1 MRSFGQLWPTLKR
14 LLAYGSPWR
23 KPLSVAVMML
33 WIAAAAEVSGPLL
46 ISYFI
51 DNMVA
56 RHHLP
61 LGKVAG
67 LAAAY
72 VGLQFL
78 AAGLHYAQSLL
89 FNRAAVGVVQSLR
102 TDVMDAALRQ
112 PLSAFDTQP
121 VGQLI
126 SRVTNDTEV
135 IRDLYVTVVAT
146 VLRSAA
152 LIGAMLVA
160 MFSLDWR
167 MALVAI
173 LIFPAVLTVMII
185 YQRYSTPIVRRVRAY
200 LADIN
205 DGFNEIIN
213 GMSVIQQ
220 FRQQARFGERMGEAS
235 RSHYMARMQ
244 TLRLDGFL
252 LRPLLSLFS
261 ALILCGLLM
270 LFSFTSAGTIEVGV
284 LYAFISYLSR
294 LNEPLI
300 ELTTQQSMLQQA
312 VVAGE
317 RVFELMDRPR
327 QRYGSDD
334 RPLQSG
340 AIDIDHLSFAY
351 RDDNLVL
358 QDITLS
364 VPSRSFVAL
373 VGHTGSGKST
383 LASLLMGYYPL
394 TQGEIRLD
402 GREISSLNHRVL
414 RQGVAMVQQ
423 DPVVMADTFL
433 ANVTLGRDVSEAQV
447 WQALETV
454 QLADLARGL
463 SDGLHTHL
471 GEQGNTLSVG
481 QKQLLA
487 LAERIRF
494 SAVLIFVVVWFTLSY
509 IPIAHMVWGGGLLA
523 AHGAL
528 DFAGG
533 TVVHINA
540 AIAGLVG
547 AYLIGKRVGFG
558 KEAFKPHNLPMVFTG
573 TAILYIG
580 WFGFNAGSAGS
591 ANEIA
596 ALAFVNTVVATA
608 AAILGWII
616 GEWTL
621 RGKPSLLGAC
631 SGAIAGLVGVT
642 PACGYVGVGGA
653 LVIGVIAGLAGLWGV
668 TMLKRLLRVDDPC
681 DVFGV
686 HGVCGIVGCI
696 LTGVF
701 AASSLGGVGFVDG
714 VTMGHQVMV
723 QLESIAITVV
733 WSGVVAFVGYKLADI
748 LVGLRVPEEQEREG
762 LDVNSHGENAYNA

>member
-1 MRSFGQLWPTLKR
+1 MK
-14 LLAYGSPWR
+14 
-23 KPLSVAVMML
+23 
-33 WIAAAAEVSGPLL
+33 IA
-46 ISYFI
+46 
-51 DNMVA
+51 
-56 RHHLP
+56 
-61 LGKVAG
+61 
-67 LAAAY
+67 
-72 VGLQFL
+72 
-78 AAGLHYAQSLL
+78 
-89 FNRAAVGVVQSLR
+89 
-102 TDVMDAALRQ
+102 
-112 PLSAFDTQP
+112 
-121 VGQLI
+121 
-126 SRVTNDTEV
+126 
-135 IRDLYVTVVAT
+135 
-146 VLRSAA
+146 
-152 LIGAMLVA
+152 
-160 MFSLDWR
+160 
-167 MALVAI
+167 
-173 LIFPAVLTVMII
+173 MIK
-185 YQRYSTPIVRRVRAY
+185 T
-200 LADIN
+200 
-205 DGFNEIIN
+205 
-213 GMSVIQQ
+213 
-220 FRQQARFGERMGEAS
+220 
-235 RSHYMARMQ
+235 
-244 TLRLDGFL
+244 
-252 LRPLLSLFS
+252 
-261 ALILCGLLM
+261 
-270 LFSFTSAGTIEVGV
+270 
-284 LYAFISYLSR
+284 
-294 LNEPLI
+294 
-300 ELTTQQSMLQQA
+300 
-312 VVAGE
+312 
-317 RVFELMDRPR
+317 
-327 QRYGSDD
+327 
-334 RPLQSG
+334 
-340 AIDIDHLSFAY
+340 
-351 RDDNLVL
+351 
-358 QDITLS
+358 
-364 VPSRSFVAL
+364 
-373 VGHTGSGKST
+373 T
-383 LASLLMGYYPL
+383 LASLALLPGLTIAAPAVADKADSAFMMICTALVLFMTIPGIALFYGGLIRAKNVLSML
-394 TQGEIRLD
+394 TQVTVTFALVCILWVVYGYSLAFGE
-402 GREISSLNHRVL
+402 GNH
-414 RQGVAMVQQ
+414 
-423 DPVVMADTFL
+423 FF
-433 ANVTLGRDVSEAQV
+433 
-447 WQALETV
+447 
-454 QLADLARGL
+454 
-463 SDGLHTHL
+463 
-471 GEQGNTLSVG
+471 GNTDGAMLKNIALTAVTGTIYQYIHVAFQGSFACITVG
-481 QKQLLA
+481 LIVGA

-558 KEAFKPHNLPMVFTG
+558 KEAFKPHNLPMVFIG

-714 VTMGHQVMV
+714 VTMGHKVMV

>member
-1 MRSFGQLWPTLKR
+1 MK
-14 LLAYGSPWR
+14 
-23 KPLSVAVMML
+23 
-33 WIAAAAEVSGPLL
+33 IA
-46 ISYFI
+46 
-51 DNMVA
+51 
-56 RHHLP
+56 
-61 LGKVAG
+61 
-67 LAAAY
+67 
-72 VGLQFL
+72 
-78 AAGLHYAQSLL
+78 
-89 FNRAAVGVVQSLR
+89 
-102 TDVMDAALRQ
+102 
-112 PLSAFDTQP
+112 
-121 VGQLI
+121 
-126 SRVTNDTEV
+126 
-135 IRDLYVTVVAT
+135 
-146 VLRSAA
+146 
-152 LIGAMLVA
+152 
-160 MFSLDWR
+160 
-167 MALVAI
+167 
-173 LIFPAVLTVMII
+173 MIK
-185 YQRYSTPIVRRVRAY
+185 T
-200 LADIN
+200 
-205 DGFNEIIN
+205 
-213 GMSVIQQ
+213 
-220 FRQQARFGERMGEAS
+220 
-235 RSHYMARMQ
+235 
-244 TLRLDGFL
+244 
-252 LRPLLSLFS
+252 
-261 ALILCGLLM
+261 
-270 LFSFTSAGTIEVGV
+270 
-284 LYAFISYLSR
+284 
-294 LNEPLI
+294 
-300 ELTTQQSMLQQA
+300 
-312 VVAGE
+312 
-317 RVFELMDRPR
+317 
-327 QRYGSDD
+327 
-334 RPLQSG
+334 
-340 AIDIDHLSFAY
+340 
-351 RDDNLVL
+351 
-358 QDITLS
+358 
-364 VPSRSFVAL
+364 
-373 VGHTGSGKST
+373 T
-383 LASLLMGYYPL
+383 LASLALLPGLTIAAPAVADKADSAFMMICTALVLFMTIPGIALFYGGLIRAKNVLSML
-394 TQGEIRLD
+394 TQVTVTFALVCILWVVYGYSLVFGE
-402 GREISSLNHRVL
+402 GNH
-414 RQGVAMVQQ
+414 
-423 DPVVMADTFL
+423 FF
-433 ANVTLGRDVSEAQV
+433 
-447 WQALETV
+447 
-454 QLADLARGL
+454 
-463 SDGLHTHL
+463 
-471 GEQGNTLSVG
+471 GNTDGAMLKNIALTAVTGTIYQYIHVAFQGSFACITVG
-481 QKQLLA
+481 LIVGA

>member
-1 MRSFGQLWPTLKR
+1 MK
-14 LLAYGSPWR
+14 
-23 KPLSVAVMML
+23 
-33 WIAAAAEVSGPLL
+33 IA
-46 ISYFI
+46 
-51 DNMVA
+51 
-56 RHHLP
+56 
-61 LGKVAG
+61 
-67 LAAAY
+67 
-72 VGLQFL
+72 
-78 AAGLHYAQSLL
+78 
-89 FNRAAVGVVQSLR
+89 
-102 TDVMDAALRQ
+102 
-112 PLSAFDTQP
+112 
-121 VGQLI
+121 
-126 SRVTNDTEV
+126 
-135 IRDLYVTVVAT
+135 
-146 VLRSAA
+146 
-152 LIGAMLVA
+152 
-160 MFSLDWR
+160 
-167 MALVAI
+167 
-173 LIFPAVLTVMII
+173 MIK
-185 YQRYSTPIVRRVRAY
+185 T
-200 LADIN
+200 
-205 DGFNEIIN
+205 
-213 GMSVIQQ
+213 
-220 FRQQARFGERMGEAS
+220 
-235 RSHYMARMQ
+235 
-244 TLRLDGFL
+244 
-252 LRPLLSLFS
+252 
-261 ALILCGLLM
+261 
-270 LFSFTSAGTIEVGV
+270 
-284 LYAFISYLSR
+284 
-294 LNEPLI
+294 
-300 ELTTQQSMLQQA
+300 
-312 VVAGE
+312 
-317 RVFELMDRPR
+317 
-327 QRYGSDD
+327 
-334 RPLQSG
+334 
-340 AIDIDHLSFAY
+340 
-351 RDDNLVL
+351 
-358 QDITLS
+358 
-364 VPSRSFVAL
+364 
-373 VGHTGSGKST
+373 T
-383 LASLLMGYYPL
+383 LASLALLPGLTIAAPAVADKADSAFMMICTALVLFMTIPGIALFYGGLIRAKNVLSML
-394 TQGEIRLD
+394 TQVTVTFALVCILWVVYGYSLAFGE
-402 GREISSLNHRVL
+402 GNH
-414 RQGVAMVQQ
+414 
-423 DPVVMADTFL
+423 FF
-433 ANVTLGRDVSEAQV
+433 
-447 WQALETV
+447 
-454 QLADLARGL
+454 
-463 SDGLHTHL
+463 
-471 GEQGNTLSVG
+471 GNTDGAMLKNIALTAVTGTIYQYIHVAFQGSFACITVG
-481 QKQLLA
+481 LIVGA

-686 HGVCGIVGCI
+686 HGVCGIIGCI

-733 WSGVVAFVGYKLADI
+733 WFGVVAFVGYKLADI

>member
-1 MRSFGQLWPTLKR
+1 MK
-14 LLAYGSPWR
+14 
-23 KPLSVAVMML
+23 
-33 WIAAAAEVSGPLL
+33 IA
-46 ISYFI
+46 
-51 DNMVA
+51 
-56 RHHLP
+56 
-61 LGKVAG
+61 
-67 LAAAY
+67 
-72 VGLQFL
+72 
-78 AAGLHYAQSLL
+78 
-89 FNRAAVGVVQSLR
+89 
-102 TDVMDAALRQ
+102 
-112 PLSAFDTQP
+112 
-121 VGQLI
+121 
-126 SRVTNDTEV
+126 
-135 IRDLYVTVVAT
+135 
-146 VLRSAA
+146 
-152 LIGAMLVA
+152 
-160 MFSLDWR
+160 
-167 MALVAI
+167 
-173 LIFPAVLTVMII
+173 MIK
-185 YQRYSTPIVRRVRAY
+185 T
-200 LADIN
+200 
-205 DGFNEIIN
+205 
-213 GMSVIQQ
+213 
-220 FRQQARFGERMGEAS
+220 
-235 RSHYMARMQ
+235 
-244 TLRLDGFL
+244 
-252 LRPLLSLFS
+252 
-261 ALILCGLLM
+261 
-270 LFSFTSAGTIEVGV
+270 
-284 LYAFISYLSR
+284 
-294 LNEPLI
+294 
-300 ELTTQQSMLQQA
+300 
-312 VVAGE
+312 
-317 RVFELMDRPR
+317 
-327 QRYGSDD
+327 
-334 RPLQSG
+334 
-340 AIDIDHLSFAY
+340 
-351 RDDNLVL
+351 
-358 QDITLS
+358 
-364 VPSRSFVAL
+364 
-373 VGHTGSGKST
+373 T
-383 LASLLMGYYPL
+383 LASLALLPGLTIAAPAVADKADSAFMMICTALVLFMTIPGIALFYGGLIRAKNVLSML
-394 TQGEIRLD
+394 TQVTVTFALVCILWVVYGYSLAFGEGNHFFGNAD
-402 GREISSLNHRVL
+402 GAMLKNIVL
-414 RQGVAMVQQ
+414 TAVTGTIYQYIHVAFHGSF
-423 DPVVMADTFL
+423 ACI
-433 ANVTLGRDVSEAQV
+433 
-447 WQALETV
+447 TV
-454 QLADLARGL
+454 GL
-463 SDGLHTHL
+463 I
-471 GEQGNTLSVG
+471 VG
-481 QKQLLA
+481 A

>member
-1 MRSFGQLWPTLKR
+1 MK
-14 LLAYGSPWR
+14 
-23 KPLSVAVMML
+23 
-33 WIAAAAEVSGPLL
+33 IA
-46 ISYFI
+46 
-51 DNMVA
+51 
-56 RHHLP
+56 
-61 LGKVAG
+61 
-67 LAAAY
+67 
-72 VGLQFL
+72 
-78 AAGLHYAQSLL
+78 
-89 FNRAAVGVVQSLR
+89 
-102 TDVMDAALRQ
+102 
-112 PLSAFDTQP
+112 
-121 VGQLI
+121 
-126 SRVTNDTEV
+126 
-135 IRDLYVTVVAT
+135 
-146 VLRSAA
+146 
-152 LIGAMLVA
+152 
-160 MFSLDWR
+160 
-167 MALVAI
+167 
-173 LIFPAVLTVMII
+173 MIK
-185 YQRYSTPIVRRVRAY
+185 T
-200 LADIN
+200 
-205 DGFNEIIN
+205 
-213 GMSVIQQ
+213 
-220 FRQQARFGERMGEAS
+220 
-235 RSHYMARMQ
+235 
-244 TLRLDGFL
+244 
-252 LRPLLSLFS
+252 
-261 ALILCGLLM
+261 
-270 LFSFTSAGTIEVGV
+270 
-284 LYAFISYLSR
+284 
-294 LNEPLI
+294 
-300 ELTTQQSMLQQA
+300 
-312 VVAGE
+312 
-317 RVFELMDRPR
+317 
-327 QRYGSDD
+327 
-334 RPLQSG
+334 
-340 AIDIDHLSFAY
+340 
-351 RDDNLVL
+351 
-358 QDITLS
+358 
-364 VPSRSFVAL
+364 
-373 VGHTGSGKST
+373 T
-383 LASLLMGYYPL
+383 LASLALLPGLTIAAPAVADKADSAFMMICTALVLFMTIPGIALFYGGLIRAKNVLSML
-394 TQGEIRLD
+394 TQVTVTFALVCILWVVYGYSLAFGE
-402 GREISSLNHRVL
+402 GNH
-414 RQGVAMVQQ
+414 
-423 DPVVMADTFL
+423 FF
-433 ANVTLGRDVSEAQV
+433 
-447 WQALETV
+447 
-454 QLADLARGL
+454 
-463 SDGLHTHL
+463 
-471 GEQGNTLSVG
+471 GNTDGAMLKSIALTAVTGTIYQYIHVAFQGSFACITVG
-481 QKQLLA
+481 LIVGA

-494 SAVLIFVVVWFTLSY
+494 SAVLILVVVWFTLSY

-723 QLESIAITVV
+723 QLESIAITVF

>member
-1 MRSFGQLWPTLKR
+1 MK
-14 LLAYGSPWR
+14 
-23 KPLSVAVMML
+23 
-33 WIAAAAEVSGPLL
+33 IA
-46 ISYFI
+46 
-51 DNMVA
+51 
-56 RHHLP
+56 
-61 LGKVAG
+61 
-67 LAAAY
+67 
-72 VGLQFL
+72 
-78 AAGLHYAQSLL
+78 
-89 FNRAAVGVVQSLR
+89 
-102 TDVMDAALRQ
+102 
-112 PLSAFDTQP
+112 
-121 VGQLI
+121 
-126 SRVTNDTEV
+126 
-135 IRDLYVTVVAT
+135 
-146 VLRSAA
+146 
-152 LIGAMLVA
+152 
-160 MFSLDWR
+160 
-167 MALVAI
+167 
-173 LIFPAVLTVMII
+173 MIK
-185 YQRYSTPIVRRVRAY
+185 T
-200 LADIN
+200 
-205 DGFNEIIN
+205 
-213 GMSVIQQ
+213 
-220 FRQQARFGERMGEAS
+220 
-235 RSHYMARMQ
+235 
-244 TLRLDGFL
+244 
-252 LRPLLSLFS
+252 
-261 ALILCGLLM
+261 
-270 LFSFTSAGTIEVGV
+270 
-284 LYAFISYLSR
+284 
-294 LNEPLI
+294 
-300 ELTTQQSMLQQA
+300 
-312 VVAGE
+312 
-317 RVFELMDRPR
+317 
-327 QRYGSDD
+327 
-334 RPLQSG
+334 
-340 AIDIDHLSFAY
+340 
-351 RDDNLVL
+351 
-358 QDITLS
+358 
-364 VPSRSFVAL
+364 
-373 VGHTGSGKST
+373 T
-383 LASLLMGYYPL
+383 LASLALLPGLTIAAPAVADKADSAFMMICTALVLFMTIPGIALFYGGLIRAKNVLSML
-394 TQGEIRLD
+394 TQVTVTFALVCILWVVYGYSLAFGE
-402 GREISSLNHRVL
+402 GNH
-414 RQGVAMVQQ
+414 
-423 DPVVMADTFL
+423 FF
-433 ANVTLGRDVSEAQV
+433 
-447 WQALETV
+447 
-454 QLADLARGL
+454 
-463 SDGLHTHL
+463 
-471 GEQGNTLSVG
+471 GNTDGAMLKNIALTAVTGTIYQYIHVAFQGSFACITVG
-481 QKQLLA
+481 LIVGA

-686 HGVCGIVGCI
+686 HGVCGIIGCI

-733 WSGVVAFVGYKLADI
+733 WSGIVAFVGYKLADI

-762 LDVNSHGENAYNA
+762 LDVNSHGESAYNA

>member
-1 MRSFGQLWPTLKR
+1 MKIAMIKTTLASMV
-14 LLAYGSPWR
+14 LLPGLTMAAPAVADKADNAFMMISTALVLFMTIPGIALFYGGLIR
-23 KPLSVAVMML
+23 AKNVLSML
-33 WIAAAAEVSGPLL
+33 
-46 ISYFI
+46 
-51 DNMVA
+51 
-56 RHHLP
+56 
-61 LGKVAG
+61 
-67 LAAAY
+67 
-72 VGLQFL
+72 
-78 AAGLHYAQSLL
+78 
-89 FNRAAVGVVQSLR
+89 
-102 TDVMDAALRQ
+102 
-112 PLSAFDTQP
+112 TQ
-121 VGQLI
+121 
-126 SRVTNDTEV
+126 
-135 IRDLYVTVVAT
+135 VTVT
-146 VLRSAA
+146 FA
-152 LIGAMLVA
+152 LVCILWVVYGYSLAFGEGNHFFGNVEGAMLKNI
-160 MFSLDWR
+160 
-167 MALVAI
+167 ALT
-173 LIFPAVLTVMII
+173 AVTGTI
-185 YQRYSTPIVRRVRAY
+185 YQYIHV
-200 LADIN
+200 
-205 DGFNEIIN
+205 
-213 GMSVIQQ
+213 
-220 FRQQARFGERMGEAS
+220 
-235 RSHYMARMQ
+235 
-244 TLRLDGFL
+244 
-252 LRPLLSLFS
+252 
-261 ALILCGLLM
+261 
-270 LFSFTSAGTIEVGV
+270 
-284 LYAFISYLSR
+284 AF
-294 LNEPLI
+294 
-300 ELTTQQSMLQQA
+300 Q
-312 VVAGE
+312 G
-317 RVFELMDRPR
+317 
-327 QRYGSDD
+327 
-334 RPLQSG
+334 
-340 AIDIDHLSFAY
+340 SFAC
-351 RDDNLVL
+351 
-358 QDITLS
+358 IT
-364 VPSRSFVAL
+364 
-373 VGHTGSGKST
+373 VG
-383 LASLLMGYYPL
+383 L
-394 TQGEIRLD
+394 I
-402 GREISSLNHRVL
+402 
-414 RQGVAMVQQ
+414 
-423 DPVVMADTFL
+423 
-433 ANVTLGRDVSEAQV
+433 
-447 WQALETV
+447 
-454 QLADLARGL
+454 
-463 SDGLHTHL
+463 
-471 GEQGNTLSVG
+471 VG
-481 QKQLLA
+481 A

-580 WFGFNAGSAGS
+580 WFGFNAGSASS

-596 ALAFVNTVVATA
+596 ALAFVNTVVATT

-723 QLESIAITVV
+723 QLESIAITVA

>member
-1 MRSFGQLWPTLKR
+1 MK
-14 LLAYGSPWR
+14 
-23 KPLSVAVMML
+23 
-33 WIAAAAEVSGPLL
+33 IA
-46 ISYFI
+46 
-51 DNMVA
+51 
-56 RHHLP
+56 
-61 LGKVAG
+61 
-67 LAAAY
+67 
-72 VGLQFL
+72 
-78 AAGLHYAQSLL
+78 
-89 FNRAAVGVVQSLR
+89 
-102 TDVMDAALRQ
+102 
-112 PLSAFDTQP
+112 
-121 VGQLI
+121 
-126 SRVTNDTEV
+126 
-135 IRDLYVTVVAT
+135 
-146 VLRSAA
+146 
-152 LIGAMLVA
+152 
-160 MFSLDWR
+160 
-167 MALVAI
+167 
-173 LIFPAVLTVMII
+173 MIK
-185 YQRYSTPIVRRVRAY
+185 T
-200 LADIN
+200 
-205 DGFNEIIN
+205 
-213 GMSVIQQ
+213 
-220 FRQQARFGERMGEAS
+220 
-235 RSHYMARMQ
+235 
-244 TLRLDGFL
+244 
-252 LRPLLSLFS
+252 
-261 ALILCGLLM
+261 
-270 LFSFTSAGTIEVGV
+270 
-284 LYAFISYLSR
+284 
-294 LNEPLI
+294 
-300 ELTTQQSMLQQA
+300 
-312 VVAGE
+312 
-317 RVFELMDRPR
+317 
-327 QRYGSDD
+327 
-334 RPLQSG
+334 
-340 AIDIDHLSFAY
+340 
-351 RDDNLVL
+351 
-358 QDITLS
+358 
-364 VPSRSFVAL
+364 
-373 VGHTGSGKST
+373 T
-383 LASLLMGYYPL
+383 LASLALLPGLTIAAPAVADKADSAFMMICTALVLFMTIPGIALFYGGLIRAKNVLSML
-394 TQGEIRLD
+394 TQVTVTFALVCILWVVYGYSLAFGE
-402 GREISSLNHRVL
+402 GNH
-414 RQGVAMVQQ
+414 
-423 DPVVMADTFL
+423 FF
-433 ANVTLGRDVSEAQV
+433 
-447 WQALETV
+447 
-454 QLADLARGL
+454 
-463 SDGLHTHL
+463 
-471 GEQGNTLSVG
+471 GNTDGAMLKDIALTAVTGTIYQYIHVAFQGSFACITVG
-481 QKQLLA
+481 LIVGA

-686 HGVCGIVGCI
+686 HGVCGIIGCI

>member
-1 MRSFGQLWPTLKR
+1 MK
-14 LLAYGSPWR
+14 
-23 KPLSVAVMML
+23 
-33 WIAAAAEVSGPLL
+33 IA
-46 ISYFI
+46 
-51 DNMVA
+51 
-56 RHHLP
+56 
-61 LGKVAG
+61 
-67 LAAAY
+67 
-72 VGLQFL
+72 
-78 AAGLHYAQSLL
+78 
-89 FNRAAVGVVQSLR
+89 
-102 TDVMDAALRQ
+102 
-112 PLSAFDTQP
+112 
-121 VGQLI
+121 
-126 SRVTNDTEV
+126 
-135 IRDLYVTVVAT
+135 
-146 VLRSAA
+146 
-152 LIGAMLVA
+152 
-160 MFSLDWR
+160 
-167 MALVAI
+167 
-173 LIFPAVLTVMII
+173 MIK
-185 YQRYSTPIVRRVRAY
+185 T
-200 LADIN
+200 
-205 DGFNEIIN
+205 
-213 GMSVIQQ
+213 
-220 FRQQARFGERMGEAS
+220 
-235 RSHYMARMQ
+235 
-244 TLRLDGFL
+244 
-252 LRPLLSLFS
+252 
-261 ALILCGLLM
+261 
-270 LFSFTSAGTIEVGV
+270 
-284 LYAFISYLSR
+284 
-294 LNEPLI
+294 
-300 ELTTQQSMLQQA
+300 
-312 VVAGE
+312 
-317 RVFELMDRPR
+317 
-327 QRYGSDD
+327 
-334 RPLQSG
+334 
-340 AIDIDHLSFAY
+340 
-351 RDDNLVL
+351 
-358 QDITLS
+358 
-364 VPSRSFVAL
+364 
-373 VGHTGSGKST
+373 T
-383 LASLLMGYYPL
+383 LASLVLLPGLTMAAPAVADKADNAFMMISTALVLFMTIPGIALFYGGLIRAKNVLSML
-394 TQGEIRLD
+394 TQVTVTFALVCILWVVYGYSLAFGE
-402 GREISSLNHRVL
+402 GNHFFGNVKGAML
-414 RQGVAMVQQ
+414 KNIALTAVTGTIYQYIHVAFQGSFACI
-423 DPVVMADTFL
+423 
-433 ANVTLGRDVSEAQV
+433 
-447 WQALETV
+447 TV
-454 QLADLARGL
+454 GL
-463 SDGLHTHL
+463 I
-471 GEQGNTLSVG
+471 VG
-481 QKQLLA
+481 A

-580 WFGFNAGSAGS
+580 WFGFNAGSASS

-723 QLESIAITVV
+723 QLESIAITVA